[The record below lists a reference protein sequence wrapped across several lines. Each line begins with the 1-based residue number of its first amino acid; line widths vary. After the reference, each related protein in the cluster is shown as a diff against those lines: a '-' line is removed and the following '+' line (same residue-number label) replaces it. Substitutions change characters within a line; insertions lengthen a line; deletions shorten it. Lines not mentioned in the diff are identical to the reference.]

1 MNFLYKTV
9 EYKAVKKFTESLRP
23 IIKCIDL
30 NTCDCYVY
38 NESNGTWFFE
48 HNIIN
53 CDWFQSL
60 INNSAILTILNNT
73 MNSESNEELYLEVL
87 RYMYDY
93 NFINKLNVDTEL
105 VHTTDGI
112 FNKTTRK
119 TVPHSPLNYI
129 TSDKITNMSIYM
141 YRICEGMNVFHFSE

>member
-1 MNFLYKTV
+1 MTLPQANEFRTI
-9 EYKAVKKFTESLRP
+9 KKVIENLRP

-30 NTCDCYVY
+30 NTRDCYVY
-38 NESNGTWFFE
+38 NEKNGTWCLE
-48 HNIIN
+48 HNIVNIE
-53 CDWFQSL
+53 WFQSL
-60 INNSAILTILNNT
+60 INNSTIPNILTSFENT
-73 MNSESNEELYLEVL
+73 ELYLEAL

-112 FNKTTRK
+112 FNKITRK

-141 YRICEGMNVFHFSE
+141 YRICEGMGVI